1 MKVLF
6 GKYYFLRT
14 KNDWIRIVEKYTNVF
29 FVSSCVCCFR
39 NRSVSTTKHY
49 LHRPSPDCNTMESYD
64 SSSSESRG
72 GLNRYYRQAW
82 ENLHQSA
89 NGKFHQPVRRKE
101 TLDPR
106 LESMRSGSEL
116 MVSDVA
122 TVYSSKTPE
131 KKKHHHHHH
140 HQSERDLRH
149 HHQSSKRSRYW
160 I

>member
-1 MKVLF
+1 
-6 GKYYFLRT
+6 
-14 KNDWIRIVEKYTNVF
+14 
-29 FVSSCVCCFR
+29 
-39 NRSVSTTKHY
+39 
-49 LHRPSPDCNTMESYD
+49 MESYD

-116 MVSDVA
+116 MVSDAA

-140 HQSERDLRH
+140 HQTERDLRH
-149 HHQSSKRSRYW
+149 HHQNSKRSRY
-160 I
+160 